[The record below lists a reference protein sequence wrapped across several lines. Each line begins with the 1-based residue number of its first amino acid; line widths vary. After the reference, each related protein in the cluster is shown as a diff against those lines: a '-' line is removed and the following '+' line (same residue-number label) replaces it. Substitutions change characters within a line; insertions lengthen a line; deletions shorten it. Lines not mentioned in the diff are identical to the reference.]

1 MRWSELRGVLAVVAV
16 VVAIVVS
23 WRTIEARPITTG
35 AVDSPS
41 TTTTVPDAS
50 TSTTSPAIS
59 PAATCARAAQFVA
72 ESALVPRDAGPGP
85 LAGLALSFWRDL
97 SQTAPLDLRQELPAV
112 VDYYTA
118 YLETAGPFD
127 FDTTDIILE
136 GDKERL
142 QQLITRPAPGL
153 GPARESVVALCGFE
167 VPDQPWMGAEA
178 FEELEDR
185 LLDPPDED
193 DDDA

>member
-1 MRWSELRGVLAVVAV
+1 MC
-16 VVAIVVS
+16 I
-23 WRTIEARPITTG
+23 
-35 AVDSPS
+35 
-41 TTTTVPDAS
+41 
-50 TSTTSPAIS
+50 
-59 PAATCARAAQFVA
+59 
-72 ESALVPRDAGPGP
+72 RD
-85 LAGLALSFWRDL
+85 R
-97 SQTAPLDLRQELPAV
+97 LPAV

-153 GPARESVVALCGFE
+153 GPARESVVALCGLE